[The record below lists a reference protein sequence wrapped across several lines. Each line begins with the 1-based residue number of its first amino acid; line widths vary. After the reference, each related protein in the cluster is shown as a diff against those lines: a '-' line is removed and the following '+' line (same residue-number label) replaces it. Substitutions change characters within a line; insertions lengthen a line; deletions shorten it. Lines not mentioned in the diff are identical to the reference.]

1 MKNYV
6 SLVFALLLS
15 ACAVPDTTVKT
26 GSPRPT
32 LVIKGAPADSTL
44 LVDGR
49 LMGPTTQF
57 NGDPNVLIL
66 EEGLHQIVIKQ
77 AGITIHAEKT
87 VISNGESRTVTINA
101 GVK

>member
-44 LVDGR
+44 LVDGL
-49 LMGPTTQF
+49 LMGSTTQF

>member
-44 LVDGR
+44 LVDGL